1 MNIYTVRVIRN
12 EQQVVQGLYIKEFWM
27 LCGVYVREY
36 IAEQME
42 LISDVQCVDYNI
54 FLTTRAKANSLK
66 AKSSTIINVD
76 GYDDLSNKDKRTA
89 FGKSIKNA
97 LLQNIADA
105 NDDIFKVYDAFVE
118 RDYAFLDYTAH
129 IFLSQ
134 FNHDK
139 KVKYMDKFLCCMKD
153 IYPDNAK
160 FTGSKY
166 KKFAYLNI
174 GRKINRIA
182 RAGSL
187 RLCFNTTRLME
198 EAHSLEIEDYRFTM
212 ADVLAGF
219 IGLTEYETE
228 RLAREYLHNSGQKE
242 AGCLHSN
249 FLHYQLGCYYET
261 RKKDMER
268 AWQEYA
274 KMAETQIGFNY
285 CYEFKAA
292 CRQYKCGS
300 YQEASYGFLKIH
312 KKLEPKVQKKLANP
326 IEILYWHRS
335 LKLLK
340 EMPKERQKC
349 EEVKEIVLKSESEVA
364 WSDFKE
370 SLFVQRFFDKEERTE
385 FAGYFKRVL
394 RGA

>member
-1 MNIYTVRVIRN
+1 MNIYTVRIIRD

-36 IAEQME
+36 IIEQME
-42 LISDVQCVDYNI
+42 EILDTQSVDYNI
-54 FLTTRAKANSLK
+54 FLTTKTKNNSLK
-66 AKSSTIINVD
+66 VKSSTVINVNNCS
-76 GYDDLSNKDKRTA
+76 DLSSKDKRVA
-89 FGKSIKNA
+89 FGKNIRNA

-105 NDDIFKVYDAFVE
+105 NDDIFKVYDAFVAG
-118 RDYAFLDYTAH
+118 DYAFLSYTAH

-139 KVKYMDKFLCCMKD
+139 KVEYIEKFLCCMKD
-153 IYPDNAK
+153 IYSDNAK
-160 FTGSKY
+160 FAGSKY

-174 GRKINRIA
+174 GREVNRIA

-187 RLCFNTTRLME
+187 RLCFNTKRLME
-198 EAHSLEIEDYRFTM
+198 EAHRIEIEDSRFTM

-219 IGLTEYETE
+219 VGLTEYETE
-228 RLAREYLHNSGQKE
+228 RLAREYLHNAGQKE

-261 RKKDMER
+261 RKKDMEQ
-268 AWQEYA
+268 AWQEYD

-285 CYEFKAA
+285 RYEFKMAY
-292 CRQYKCGS
+292 RQYKCGD
-300 YQEASYGFLKIH
+300 YQEASYRLLRIY
-312 KKLEPKVQKKLANP
+312 KKLEPKVQQKLANP

-340 EMPKERQKC
+340 EIPKERQKC